1 MSRCQCRRAK
11 REKLVPTST
20 AGLPA
25 TSPLIAESSKRLKS
39 ITRQSRRTGRD
50 SAGRTSAVGPLSPAS
65 ASFGCPPGCLS
76 IPVKPFQRLACR
88 AQQRDVHGKRKL
100 KNVAPTYPPSVPG
113 RFLRG
118 APGIGA
124 WGMHCTFSYF
134 RRLNGKF
141 IPVPY
146 QKAHRSEEHTSEL
159 QSLMR
164 ISYAVFCLKKKKT
177 QQKHTYKHIRDV
189 INNHIRSILIES
201 LLYY

>member
-1 MSRCQCRRAK
+1 MRISDW
-11 REKLVPTST
+11 
-20 AGLPA
+20 
-25 TSPLIAESSKRLKS
+25 SSDVCSSDL
-39 ITRQSRRTGRD
+39 
-50 SAGRTSAVGPLSPAS
+50 
-65 ASFGCPPGCLS
+65 
-76 IPVKPFQRLACR
+76 LACR

-146 QKAHRSEEHTSEL
+146 QKAHGLQARSEEHTSEL

-164 ISYAVFCLKKKKT
+164 NSYAVFCLKKKK
-177 QQKHTYKHIRDV
+177 YKH
-189 INNHIRSILIES
+189 NKKNT
-201 LLYY
+201 